1 MKWLDTSPDPVHN
14 IYTFYESVSSESES
28 EDVKEIDIKT
38 LTLEQYLTLN
48 LNNTCRRIS
57 NPEDATF
64 EIKGQVLRDL
74 RKTTFSRSSTENA
87 IKHIRK
93 VLEVASLFNTND
105 SALLRLTASK
115 ALKSIQELDD
125 HSRKW
130 HNEESKKYSN
140 FIRPMLATAHA
151 RIDVFGKKISLEV
164 GTKQITF
171 DINERESPAI
181 ISPVCVINNFSKSNE
196 IDELRNLEELLM
208 SDDIDGDLGR
218 SARLNDDSSG
228 MFYNPNSNSSI
239 SIDDFVE
246 MDDLWDNLDFRD
258 LTNKATKSP
267 VKFEFLSSG
276 NRIHLHSLYNLQI
289 TCKIGFVNFEPY
301 IEPQSPFNIMSR
313 KAYNSIMKHE
323 IVYTGNNMVGFA
335 RNLYV
340 VVRGHQF
347 LFDFIILENI
357 NEFMGNELTEVLF
370 GQPFEEHVGIIEDQV
385 KGDLW
390 FKIRDD
396 KTIFNM
402 PRAEERF
409 GKLTVRQ
416 HNTMGPLLKI
426 SDEDESK

>member
-1 MKWLDTSPDPVHN
+1 MQSPKGIIQNVLVKINKFIFPIDFIILD
-14 IYTFYESVSSESES
+14 II
-28 EDVKEIDIKT
+28 EDDKFPII
-38 LTLEQYLTLN
+38 L
-48 LNNTCRRIS
+48 
-57 NPEDATF
+57 
-64 EIKGQVLRDL
+64 G
-74 RKTTFSRSSTENA
+74 
-87 IKHIRK
+87 
-93 VLEVASLFNTND
+93 
-105 SALLRLTASK
+105 
-115 ALKSIQELDD
+115 
-125 HSRKW
+125 
-130 HNEESKKYSN
+130 
-140 FIRPMLATAHA
+140 RPMLATAHA

-196 IDELRNLEELLM
+196 IDELRNLEDLLM

-267 VKFEFLSSG
+267 IKFEFLSSG

-357 NEFMGNELTEVLF
+357 NEFMGNGLTEVLF

-385 KGDLW
+385 KETFGLKSEMTKPYLICPVLKKDLVPAA
-390 FKIRDD
+390 R
-396 KTIFNM
+396 
-402 PRAEERF
+402 
-409 GKLTVRQ
+409 RQ
-416 HNTMGPLLKI
+416 LSRPTRPVIVWYL
-426 SDEDESK
+426 S